1 MLERNKFVEEKV
13 AEIVQKQIG
22 DDSDVSIALESS
34 FDELNIDSLDFIEII
49 IATEDAFNI
58 EFTDE
63 ALYMGKFKYISDF
76 TSYISEMIG
85 FKKVKN
91 EQF

>member
-1 MLERNKFVEEKV
+1 MIPLSAR
-13 AEIVQKQIG
+13 
-22 DDSDVSIALESS
+22 SYSSVSYTHLIALESS